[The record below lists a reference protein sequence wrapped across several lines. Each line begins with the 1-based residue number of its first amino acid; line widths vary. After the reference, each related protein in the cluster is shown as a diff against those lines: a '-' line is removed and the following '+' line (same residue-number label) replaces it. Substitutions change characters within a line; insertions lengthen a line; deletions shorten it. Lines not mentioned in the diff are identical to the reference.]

1 MVELQSIFKK
11 AYWTLAA
18 GGLLYVLFICA
29 VTFPEIQR
37 FVLYA
42 HKFNPSYWQNLNQV
56 EQFGFLKTQVQPFN
70 LVTPDNETLYGWHLL
85 PLHLVHEH
93 EKELMENTPFGPS
106 TDYTETVAFKILAS
120 NPNSRVVVSFHGN
133 AAHLGSANRPNG
145 YNTLLGLSTPENP
158 VHVFAIDYRGYGLST
173 GNPTEE
179 GLVTDG
185 VSLLNFLTAGPLSI
199 PTSRIAIVGQSLG
212 TAVTAAVAERF
223 AYGSPDPKA
232 IQPTIK
238 DAEPFAG
245 VILLA
250 SFSSISNVLESY
262 SIKGFTP
269 PMLSP
274 LLGYPRFQNWV
285 LSHIVDHWD
294 TAGRVAR
301 LAGINPAEP
310 DVSGLKYSQKD
321 LDLTIVHA
329 LNDADIPWYEGRRVW
344 VAATGE
350 NIEGAPGAITFE
362 KFETGSSNQ
371 IQVWENSFLGTDGKQ
386 VVKRVRWERIR
397 YGGHNRVA
405 SSSVAGLA
413 VLRAF
418 EN

>member
-1 MVELQSIFKK
+1 MVELHPLLKR

-18 GGLLYVLFICA
+18 GGLLYVLFVFA
-29 VTFPEIQR
+29 ATYPDFQR
-37 FVLYA
+37 LALYVN
-42 HKFNPSYWQNLNQV
+42 KFNPSYWQNLNEV

-70 LVTPDNETLYGWHLL
+70 LVTPDNETLYGWHIL
-85 PLHLVHEH
+85 PLHVVHEH
-93 EKELMENTPFGPS
+93 ENELLENTPSGPAEN
-106 TDYTETVAFKILAS
+106 YTQTVAFKTLAN
-120 NPNSRVVVSFHGN
+120 NPDARVVVSFHGN

-145 YNTLLGLSTPENP
+145 YNTLLALSTPENP
-158 VHVFAIDYRGYGLST
+158 VHVFALDYRGFGYST
-173 GNPTEE
+173 GSPTEE
-179 GLVTDG
+179 GLITDG
-185 VSLLNFLTAGPLSI
+185 VSLLNFLTADPYKI
-199 PTSRIAIVGQSLG
+199 PTSRIALVGQSLG

-223 AYGSPDPKA
+223 AFGSPDPNA
-232 IQPTIK
+232 IQPAIK
-238 DAEPFAG
+238 NAEPFAG

-250 SFSSISNVLESY
+250 SFSSFAKVIESY

-274 LLGYPRFQNWV
+274 LMGYPRVQKWV

-294 TAGRVAR
+294 TAARVAR
-301 LAGINPAEP
+301 MAGINPAQA
-310 DVSGLKYSQKD
+310 DASGLKYSQKD

-329 LNDADIPWYEGRRVW
+329 MNDADIPWYEGRRVW

-350 NIEGAPGAITFE
+350 NIGGASGALVFE
-362 KFETGSSNQ
+362 KIKPGSPNQ
-371 IQVWENSFLGTDGKQ
+371 IQVWENRFMGEDGIE
-386 VVKRVRWERIR
+386 VVKRVRWERIH

>member
-18 GGLLYVLFICA
+18 GGLLYVFFVCA
-29 VTFPEIQR
+29 LTFPEVQR
-37 FVLYA
+37 FCLYA
-42 HKFNPSYWQNLNQV
+42 HNFNPSYWEDLNQV

-93 EKELMENTPFGPS
+93 EEELMQNTPSGPAK
-106 TDYTETVAFKILAS
+106 DYTQTVAFQTLA
-120 NPNSRVVVSFHGN
+120 NDPNARVVVSFHGN

-145 YNTLLGLSTPENP
+145 YNTLLALSTPEKP
-158 VHVFAIDYRGYGLST
+158 VHVFAIDYRGFGVST
-173 GNPTEE
+173 GSPTEE
-179 GLVTDG
+179 GLITDG
-185 VSLLNFLTAGPLSI
+185 VSLLNFLTAGPLNI

-232 IQPTIK
+232 IQPSIK

-250 SFSSISNVLESY
+250 SFSSLTNVVESY

-274 LLGYPRFQNWV
+274 LIGYPRFQKWV
-285 LSHIVDHWD
+285 LSHIMDHWD

-301 LAGINPAEP
+301 LAGINASEP
-310 DVSGLKYSQKD
+310 DAFGLKYSQKD

-344 VAATGE
+344 AAATGE
-350 NIEGAPGAITFE
+350 NIEGAPGALTFE
-362 KFETGSSNQ
+362 KTETGSPNQ
-371 IQVWENSFLGTDGKQ
+371 IQVWENRFVGADGAQ
-386 VVKRVRWERIR
+386 VVKKVRWERIR